1 MFLIYSLVQSGGP
14 PLLPPLPGLA
24 RAVPRDNIR
33 QAPDENT
40 EILMNDLLVNEL
52 FDDSGEVRDSGGG
65 SCHGIIN
72 LPPYQSETGFKRKHF
87 LHFYRRPPRT
97 ANEALCA

>member
-1 MFLIYSLVQSGGP
+1 
-14 PLLPPLPGLA
+14 LA

-52 FDDSGEVRDSGGG
+52 FDDSGEVWDSGGEL
-65 SCHGIIN
+65 SWDYQFAA
-72 LPPYQSETGFKRKHF
+72 LPIRNRF
-87 LHFYRRPPRT
+87 
-97 ANEALCA
+97 